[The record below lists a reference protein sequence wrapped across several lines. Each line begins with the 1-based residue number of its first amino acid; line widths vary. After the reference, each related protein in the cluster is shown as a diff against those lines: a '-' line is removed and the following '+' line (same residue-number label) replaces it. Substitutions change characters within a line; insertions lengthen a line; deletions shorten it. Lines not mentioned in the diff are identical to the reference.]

1 MDDMMQQ
8 QMEEQQLRDQRLMNE
23 SSQWITDPVHRD
35 MMWGDRKRKPYTKKY
50 SQRTSLIV
58 FLIAVLLMAGAIL
71 TFVYAQK
78 PTSSEIYQQELIKQL
93 HTDSLGNTSDSYK
106 AFENMNQE
114 MDRVIQKEEEH
125 RQTWIYI
132 LSICA
137 IAPLAFVIY
146 MIVAYF
152 KNKDYRPTWREVL
165 LTAGVTVVTA
175 ALLYVVDV
183 FFFYMRFYAEDNM
196 RKAFIVLIVF
206 FGLGWIVYQLR
217 KTKK

>member
-1 MDDMMQQ
+1 MDDMMQHQ
-8 QMEEQQLRDQRLMNE
+8 IEEQQLRDQQLMNE

-35 MMWGDRKRKPYTKKY
+35 MLWDDWKRKPYGKKN

-58 FLIAVLLMAGAIL
+58 FLIAVLLMAGAVL
-71 TFVYAQK
+71 TFVYAQQ
-78 PTSSEIYQQELIKQL
+78 PTASEIYQQELIRQL

-114 MDRVIQKEEEH
+114 MDRIIQQEQEH

-137 IAPLAFVIY
+137 IAPLAFILY

-175 ALLYVVDV
+175 VLLYVVDV
-183 FFFYMRFYAEDNM
+183 FFFYMRFYAENSM
-196 RKAFIVLIVF
+196 RKAFMALLLF
-206 FGLGWIVYQLR
+206 FGLGWIIYQLR

>member
-1 MDDMMQQ
+1 MMQQ
-8 QMEEQQLRDQRLMNE
+8 
-23 SSQWITDPVHRD
+23 
-35 MMWGDRKRKPYTKKY
+35 KY

-71 TFVYAQK
+71 TFVYAQQ
-78 PTSSEIYQQELIKQL
+78 PTSSELYQQELIKQL

-137 IAPLAFVIY
+137 IGPLAFVIY
-146 MIVAYF
+146 MIVAYV
-152 KNKDYRPTWREVL
+152 KNKDYRPTWRDVL
-165 LTAGVTVVTA
+165 FLTGVTVVTA
-175 ALLYVVDV
+175 VVLYVVDV
-183 FFFYMRFYAEDNM
+183 FFFYMRFYAEYNM
-196 RKAFIVLIVF
+196 RIAFIVLIVF
-206 FGLGWIVYQLR
+206 FGLGWLVYQL
-217 KTKK
+217 KKIK